1 MTNPLRMLDTDISS
15 YLVKE
20 RTPSLRPR
28 LLALAPDE
36 VCVSAITKSD
46 MLFGLKRL
54 DPDHHLHLKT
64 GRFLDDIDVLPWDE
78 HAAEVHADILYRMM
92 SIGWA
97 FGEMDMM
104 IAAHAIS
111 LGAILVTNNTRHFG
125 RLAPML
131 TIENW
136 VDDAG

>member
-1 MTNPLRMLDTDISS
+1 
-15 YLVKE
+15 
-20 RTPSLRPR
+20 
-28 LLALAPDE
+28 
-36 VCVSAITKSD
+36 
-46 MLFGLKRL
+46 
-54 DPDHHLHLKT
+54 
-64 GRFLDDIDVLPWDE
+64 
-78 HAAEVHADILYRMM
+78 
-92 SIGWA
+92 
-97 FGEMDMM
+97 M